1 MFSFIIRMYFDDI
14 FGSRMSFATT
24 DVVSHLVELHAN
36 KEDTGD
42 FTLTCEDQVIKA
54 HSWILGMG

>member
-1 MFSFIIRMYFDDI
+1 MYFDDI

>member
-1 MFSFIIRMYFDDI
+1 
-14 FGSRMSFATT
+14 MSFASNHIT
-24 DVVSHLVELHAN
+24 SHLGKLHKS

-42 FTLTCEDQVIKA
+42 FSLTCQGEVIKA